1 MLILFETP
9 AGFAL
14 FKANDKKL
22 AKVDNVFEEFA
33 TAEKAQNL
41 CVGLRCGG
49 AGSVVDI
56 AEPGSRELPPPAGG
70 GAAGRGTGKAHR

>member
-41 CVGLRCGG
+41 CVA
-49 AGSVVDI
+49 AGCRM
-56 AEPGSRELPPPAGG
+56 ETGG
-70 GAAGRGTGKAHR
+70 GRRAPPGMQKLLDISSQERLWAARSPR